1 MTKVVGRVC
10 SNWHW
15 DDNADS
21 KNKGRI
27 LMGWHPQRY
36 HFQVILKTD
45 QLIHGRALQLS
56 TNKKFFITFV
66 YGRNLEAQRLPLW
79 DTLGSLANNLDDSW
93 CVLGDFNSVLHQG
106 ERIGGNEVTASEMNA
121 KQTVDCLTNYGL

>member
-1 MTKVVGRVC
+1 MIGLLETKVNEENMKNVVGRIC
-10 SNWHW
+10 SSWHW
-15 DDNADS
+15 EHNADS
-21 KNKGRI
+21 TNKGRI
-27 LMGWHPQRY
+27 VVGYHPQRY

-45 QLIHGRALQLS
+45 QLIHGTALQLS

-93 CVLGDFNSVLHQG
+93 SVLGDFN
-106 ERIGGNEVTASEMNA
+106 
-121 KQTVDCLTNYGL
+121 